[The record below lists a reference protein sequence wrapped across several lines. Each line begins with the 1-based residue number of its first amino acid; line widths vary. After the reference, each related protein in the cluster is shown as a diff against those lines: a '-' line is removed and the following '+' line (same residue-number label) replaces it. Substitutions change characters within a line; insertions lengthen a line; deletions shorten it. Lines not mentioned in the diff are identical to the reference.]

1 MKPRS
6 LKITRARQLR
16 KSSTDAETALWQEL
30 RSRQLCGHQFKRQQP
45 IGKLFVDFV
54 CLESRLVVELDGGQH
69 LELLEYDVARAAY
82 LMDRGFTVIRFWN
95 NQVLNAMGGVKESIL
110 LTSSP
115 VAKETKTSP

>member
-1 MKPRS
+1 M
-6 LKITRARQLR
+6 
-16 KSSTDAETALWQEL
+16 
-30 RSRQLCGHQFKRQQP
+30 
-45 IGKLFVDFV
+45 
-54 CLESRLVVELDGGQH
+54 DGGQH